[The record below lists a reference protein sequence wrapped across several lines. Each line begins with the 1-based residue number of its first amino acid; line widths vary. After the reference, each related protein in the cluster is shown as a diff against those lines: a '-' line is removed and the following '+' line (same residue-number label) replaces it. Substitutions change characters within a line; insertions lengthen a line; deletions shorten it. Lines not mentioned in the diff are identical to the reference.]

1 MRPRSLLLFLVAIS
15 VSSIGA
21 ATAQDTDQTPPY
33 PGDMSPAGL
42 AGLASAGI
50 DSTDTTGVLSVLP
63 EYMANAVR
71 GWVNETQRI
80 QNGHA
85 RTGVLSIPLP
95 GPTNVRANNPAGD
108 VTGETQA
115 EVAVCAYNDTV
126 LIGWNDSKGFTAG
139 FTVSSFAYSTDGG
152 ATFTDGGNVP
162 KLLATDQALGD
173 PGVDTDE
180 RGNWYNNQIYTRG
193 SPVTQQN
200 IGVHHGRF
208 NGAGQLVWDAPTMA
222 SIGTA
227 ATGALDK
234 CLIACDRVTGN
245 VYVAYTRFTA
255 VPRIEVVRSTTLG
268 ASWDPQII
276 LDNTTTP
283 TSSKQSARPFCG
295 PNGEVYVVWEKGANL
310 IDCPDGSGNLDN
322 TSGFIAF
329 TRSLDFGATYS
340 PFQLIGTVEHSWTWS
355 GPGDL
360 RERAN
365 EFPDIAVDRS
375 GGPLNG
381 SVYVTWHESA
391 PWTSSLAAGPANA
404 ETNDAADNNP
414 GGAQVFAVGDDATGT
429 ISSNADLDY
438 WRFSAVQGQ
447 SYLINLDPQGFV
459 CGVSG
464 TSRSMRLRLFATQD
478 PYPVPNAFPD
488 SLLAASALGNF
499 AQRIVWT
506 APKTGDY
513 LLRLQRATSGAVPF
527 TYTLRVRDLTF
538 GAPSPARDSRDVVVV
553 RSTDQGATWSAE
565 QLVNDDPVGLENRRP
580 FNCVDAL
587 GHVHVFWHDSRVPGL
602 GSNAALTSIFG
613 TTSRDGGLTWTP
625 NYCVTDELSFFSFN
639 TLAVP
644 NLGDYNQA
652 AAVGSRVHAAW
663 SDQRLSTG
671 DVRNPTP
678 PPTFTA
684 GTGPDAYTT
693 ALQFDFAVSCPADLE
708 VCTFGGNFTRTFTI
722 TNTGNV
728 PDTYSWAVTQTGS
741 MTLSPDN
748 GTTALVAPG
757 ASVNI
762 DVTVTVP
769 ADCAY
774 PASNTLT
781 FTATPVGDT
790 DGSQS
795 CTTDITCP
803 VFMSLDL
810 DPSTFNLNS
819 MGNWVTGYL
828 EPPDPFTADQ
838 IDVSSILLEGSV
850 AVDSDAPTSL
860 GDHDNDGI
868 TDLMV
873 KFSRAE
879 LELLLSPGD
888 EVPVTVTGTVGGRC
902 FIGQDHIRVIRAPV
916 SHPHQGAS
924 IAAGRPTTIEWTTP
938 QNVNVKSVAILWSMN
953 GGEHWDLTAHN
964 LPNTGSYQW
973 SVPPVLTEN
982 ARVAIVLV
990 ENDDEGEFIVE
1001 GVLGVSGAFTIREA
1015 SGLGDGLA
1023 VQLALRVTSPA
1034 SASRGLEISFSLPKS
1049 EPATLSLFDVA
1060 GRRIASRDLGGLGA
1074 GVHSARFGEAVS
1086 LPAGVYVVQ
1095 LNQGGHRVTAR
1106 AALIH

>member
-1 MRPRSLLLFLVAIS
+1 MRFNVLLPALVAIS
-15 VSSIGA
+15 MLGTMTA
-21 ATAQDTDQTPPY
+21 ATGQETDQTPPY

-42 AGLASAGI
+42 GGLVAAGI

-63 EYMANAVR
+63 EAMANAVR
-71 GWVNETQRI
+71 GWVQETYLVRG
-80 QNGHA
+80 GHA
-85 RTGVLSIPLP
+85 RTGVLSVPM

-108 VTGETQA
+108 VIGETQA

-126 LIGWNDSKGFTAG
+126 LIGWNDSRGFTPG
-139 FTVSSFAYSTDGG
+139 FTVSSYAYSTNGG
-152 ATFTDGGNVP
+152 LTFTDGGNVP
-162 KLLATDQALGD
+162 RTLPTDQAQGD

-180 RGNWYNNQIYTRG
+180 RGNWYNNQIYLRG
-193 SPVTQQN
+193 NPVTQQN
-200 IGVHHGRF
+200 IAVHHGRF
-208 NGAGQLVWDAPTMA
+208 NGAGQLVWDLPVQA

-234 CLIACDRVTGN
+234 CLLACDRVTGN

-255 VPRIEVVRSTTLG
+255 IPRIEIVRSTTLG
-268 ASWDPQII
+268 ATWDPQIV
-276 LDNTTTP
+276 LDATTTP
-283 TSSKQSARPFCG
+283 TASKQSARPFCG

-310 IDCPDGSGNLDN
+310 ISCPDGSGNVSN
-322 TSGFIAF
+322 TSGFIGF
-329 TRSLDFGATYS
+329 SRSLDFGVTYS
-340 PFQLIGTVEHSWTWS
+340 PLQLIGTVEHSWTWS

-375 GGPLNG
+375 GGPFDG
-381 SVYVTWHESA
+381 SIYVTWHESA
-391 PWTSSLAAGPANA
+391 PWTSNITAGPANA

-414 GGAQVFAVGDDATGT
+414 GGAQLFSVGQNVTGS
-429 ISSNADLDY
+429 ISAGADLDY
-438 WRFSAVQGQ
+438 WRFTAVQGQ
-447 SYLINLDPQGFV
+447 TYFFNLDPQGFN
-459 CGVSG
+459 CGVTG
-464 TSRSMRLRLFATQD
+464 TSRGMRMRLFATQS

-488 SLLAASALGNF
+488 TLLAASALGAF

-506 APKTGDY
+506 APKSGDF
-513 LLRLQRATSGAVPF
+513 LVRLQASSGVVPF

-565 QLVNDDPVGLENRRP
+565 QLVNDDPAGLENRRP

-587 GHVHVFWHDSRVPGL
+587 GHVHVFWHDSRYPGF

-625 NYCVTDELSFFSFN
+625 NYPVTDELSFFSFN

-684 GTGPDAYTT
+684 GTGPDAVTT

-708 VCTFGGNFTRTFTI
+708 VCTFGGNFQRTFTI
-722 TNTGNV
+722 TNTGNI
-728 PDTYSWAVTQTGS
+728 PDSYSWAVAQTGS
-741 MTLSPDN
+741 MIISPDN
-748 GTTALVAPG
+748 GTVGPVAPG
-757 ASVNI
+757 ASVNV

-769 ADCAY
+769 ADCSY
-774 PASNTLT
+774 PATNTLT
-781 FTATPVGDT
+781 FTATPVGDA

-795 CTTDITCP
+795 CTTDISCP

-810 DPSTFNLNS
+810 EPNTFNLHS
-819 MGNWVTGYL
+819 MGSWVTGFL
-828 EPPDPFTADQ
+828 EPPAPFTADQ
-838 IDVSSILLEGSV
+838 IDVGSILLEGSV
-850 AVDSDAPTSL
+850 AVDPDAPTAL

-873 KFSRAE
+873 KFPRAD
-879 LELLLSPGD
+879 LELLLSPGNA
-888 EVPVTVTGTVGGRC
+888 VPVTVTGTIDGRC
-902 FIGQDHIRVIRAPV
+902 FIGQDEIRVLHAPV
-916 SHPHQGAS
+916 NHPHQGAS

-938 QNVNVKSVAILWSMN
+938 QNVNVKSVAILWSMD
-953 GGEHWDLTAHN
+953 GGVNWDLTAHH

-1015 SGLGDGLA
+1015 SGIGDGLA
-1023 VQLALRVTSPA
+1023 AQLALRVTSPA
-1034 SASRGLEISFSLPKS
+1034 SASRGLEISFSLPKA
-1049 EPATLSLFDVA
+1049 EPATLSLYDVA
-1060 GRRIASRDLGGLGA
+1060 GRRVASRDLGGLGA